1 MVGQDVEVVH
11 WPEDMVTRRS
21 ILALLVEAITAVIDH
36 NARCAASMVILLIAT
51 STDLMRIMC
60 RSKDTLVEPL
70 LARM

>member
-36 NARCAASMVILLIAT
+36 NARCAASMVILLIAA
-51 STDLMRIMC
+51 STNLMRIVC
-60 RSKDTLVEPL
+60 RSKDTLVESL